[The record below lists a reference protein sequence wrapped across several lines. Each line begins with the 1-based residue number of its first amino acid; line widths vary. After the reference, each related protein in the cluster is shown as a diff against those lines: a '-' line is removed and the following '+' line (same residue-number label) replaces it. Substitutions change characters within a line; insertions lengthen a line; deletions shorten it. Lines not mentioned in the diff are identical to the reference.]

1 MKKLLVIDGN
11 SIVNRAFYGIRL
23 LTNKNGVYTNAIFG
37 MVNIIMKQIES
48 LEPDYCAIA
57 FDLKAPTFR
66 HERFGEYKAG
76 RHATPPELLAQ
87 FPYAKT
93 CAKALGMTVLERE
106 GYEAD
111 DILGTLSAMA
121 EKESVEAYVLT
132 GDRDSLQLITDTT
145 RVLLATNTDTVLF
158 DKAAFFEK
166 YGVDASQF
174 VDVKALMGDSSDN
187 IPGVAG
193 IGEKTALK
201 LISEFGSL
209 ESLYSAL
216 PAPTLT
222 KGVNEK
228 LEKGKESASLSQFLA
243 RIYTE
248 VPLDITLD
256 EVAYN
261 GLDEALAYE
270 LFTELEF
277 SAFIKRFG
285 LNAPETAL
293 TESAPCEKKQVG
305 AEELLAALAGKET
318 VGVLFGEKL
327 SFADSESLYEYTG
340 DVAALAPLFADDKKQ
355 FVCYDCKT
363 LYKNLEEAGISFRGA
378 YHDVMLGAYVL
389 SPAESSFSFERLCA
403 LYLGQAVEGEDI
415 ALLLPLYREIENK
428 IKENGQEA
436 LLYDIEMPLAAV
448 LADME
453 LAGCKVDLAGL
464 AAYGE
469 RLAALEEEYR
479 ERIYMHAGREFNI
492 NSPKQLGEVLFDW
505 LKLPGFKKTKNGYS
519 TNAEILEKLRPYH
532 PIIEDILDYRQ
543 VAKLRGTYAE
553 GLAKNA
559 DNEGIIHTHF
569 KQTGTATG
577 RLSSTEPNLQNI
589 PIKTELGREFRRFF
603 VPREEGRVLIDADYS
618 QIELRLLA
626 DIAGDETMIHAFKMG
641 EDIHTATAAKVF
653 GVAPEEVTTEL
664 RKRAKAVNFGIVYGI
679 GDFSLAE
686 DLHTSRAKAKEYIE
700 SYLATYPA
708 IDAYL
713 KNIIKSAYECGF
725 VTTVFGRRRYIPE
738 LKESNKMRRAFGERV
753 AMNSPIQGTA
763 ADIIKI
769 AMIKVDKRLREE
781 KLDARLILQVH
792 DELLIEASESVADEV
807 LALLREEMEN
817 AVALTVPLD
826 VEVGVGMTWFECH

>member
-1 MKKLLVIDGN
+1 
-11 SIVNRAFYGIRL
+11 
-23 LTNKNGVYTNAIFG
+23 
-37 MVNIIMKQIES
+37 
-48 LEPDYCAIA
+48 
-57 FDLKAPTFR
+57 
-66 HERFGEYKAG
+66 
-76 RHATPPELLAQ
+76 
-87 FPYAKT
+87 
-93 CAKALGMTVLERE
+93 
-106 GYEAD
+106 
-111 DILGTLSAMA
+111 
-121 EKESVEAYVLT
+121 
-132 GDRDSLQLITDTT
+132 
-145 RVLLATNTDTVLF
+145 
-158 DKAAFFEK
+158 
-166 YGVDASQF
+166 
-174 VDVKALMGDSSDN
+174 
-187 IPGVAG
+187 
-193 IGEKTALK
+193 
-201 LISEFGSL
+201 
-209 ESLYSAL
+209 
-216 PAPTLT
+216 
-222 KGVNEK
+222 
-228 LEKGKESASLSQFLA
+228 
-243 RIYTE
+243 
-248 VPLDITLD
+248 
-256 EVAYN
+256 
-261 GLDEALAYE
+261 
-270 LFTELEF
+270 
-277 SAFIKRFG
+277 
-285 LNAPETAL
+285 
-293 TESAPCEKKQVG
+293 
-305 AEELLAALAGKET
+305 
-318 VGVLFGEKL
+318 
-327 SFADSESLYEYTG
+327 
-340 DVAALAPLFADDKKQ
+340 
-355 FVCYDCKT
+355 
-363 LYKNLEEAGISFRGA
+363 
-378 YHDVMLGAYVL
+378 MLGAYVL

-415 ALLLPLYREIENK
+415 ALLLPLYREIESK
-428 IKENGQEA
+428 IKENSQEA
-436 LLYDIEMPLAAV
+436 LLYEIEMPLAAV

>member
-37 MVNIIMKQIES
+37 MVNIIMKQIEVLS
-48 LEPDYCAIA
+48 PDYCAIA

-66 HERFGEYKAG
+66 HQKYDQYKAG

-93 CAKALGMTVLERE
+93 CARALGMTVLEKE

-121 EKESVEAYVLT
+121 ESQGVDAYVLT
-132 GDRDSLQLITDTT
+132 GDKDSLQLITDHT
-145 RVLLATNTDTVLF
+145 RVLLATNNDTLLF
-158 DKAAFFEK
+158 DKNAFFEK

-187 IPGVAG
+187 IPGVPG

-209 ESLYSAL
+209 DALYDAL
-216 PAPTLT
+216 PAATLT

-228 LEKGKESASLSQFLA
+228 LENGKDSAFLSRFLA
-243 RIYTE
+243 KICLD
-248 VPLDITLD
+248 VPLEISLED
-256 EVAYN
+256 VAYR
-261 GLDEALAYE
+261 GVDPALAYE

-285 LNAPETAL
+285 LTAPEAEL
-293 TESAPCEKKQVG
+293 VESATCEKKQVE
-305 AEELLAALAGKET
+305 ADELLLALANKET
-318 VGVLFGEKL
+318 VGVLWNETL
-327 SFADSESLYEYTG
+327 EFADGDALYEYTG
-340 DVAALAPLFADDKKQ
+340 DVATLAPLFADTSKR
-355 FVCYDCKT
+355 FICYDCKT
-363 LYKNLEEAGISFRGA
+363 LYKRLEDAGISFRGA

-403 LYLGQAVEGEDI
+403 LYLGQAVESEDVSF
-415 ALLLPLYREIENK
+415 LLPLYREIEKK
-428 IKENGQEA
+428 IVENGQES
-436 LLYDIEMPLAAV
+436 LLHEIEMPLAAV

-453 LAGCKVDLAGL
+453 LVGCKVDLAGL

-469 RLAALEEEYR
+469 RLSALEEEYR
-479 ERIYMHAGREFNI
+479 ERIYMHAGKEFNI

-505 LKLPGFKKTKNGYS
+505 LKLPGFKKTKSGYS

-553 GLAKNA
+553 GLAKTA
-559 DNEGIIHTHF
+559 DDDGIIHTHF

-603 VPREEGRVLIDADYS
+603 VPRREGRVLVDADYS

-626 DIAGDETMIHAFKMG
+626 DIAGDETMIDAFKLG
-641 EDIHTATAAKVF
+641 EDIHTSTAAKVF
-653 GVAPEEVTTEL
+653 GVAPEEVTAEL

-686 DLHTSRAKAKEYIE
+686 DLHTSRAKAREYID

-725 VTTVFGRRRYIPE
+725 VTTAFGRRRYIPE

-769 AMIKVDKRLREE
+769 AMIKVANRLREE
-781 KLDARLILQVH
+781 DLDAKLILQVH
-792 DELLIEASESVADEV
+792 DELLIEAEESVADEA
-807 LALLREEMEN
+807 LAILREEMEN
-817 AVALTVPLD
+817 AVPLNVPLD
-826 VEVGVGMTWFECH
+826 VEVGVGLNWFECH